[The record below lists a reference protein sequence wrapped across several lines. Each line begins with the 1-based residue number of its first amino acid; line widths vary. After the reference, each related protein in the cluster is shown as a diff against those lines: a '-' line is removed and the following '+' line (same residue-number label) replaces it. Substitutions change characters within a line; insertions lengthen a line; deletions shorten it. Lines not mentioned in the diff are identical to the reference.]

1 MSTKPKDILILY
13 LLLAIMLGVFYTTI
27 KTHKKDGNIQNK
39 KLVNERRNTNP
50 SYQLGD

>member
-13 LLLAIMLGVFYTTI
+13 AVLIVLGAVFYTTI
-27 KTHKKDGNIQNK
+27 KSQKKDGNIQNK